1 MENQKGKQLKYVQLM
16 ADLKKKILSGEILP
30 GEKIPSEN
38 ILAAQYQVSRQTV
51 R

>member
-1 MENQKGKQLKYVQLM
+1 MENQKEKQLKYVQLM

-38 ILAAQYQVSRQTV
+38 IGKIWIPIKPDD
-51 R
+51 